1 MKLATGLWVWVS
13 LLLAAGT
20 VQPNASQSGG
30 SRAVPSRAPV
40 VEPAAAGSAE
50 SGGSLA
56 PFAQTERPSGFQ
68 AWRDHSTRA
77 SSLGFRSSLFLS
89 PNLTFL
95 CTCVLFIVKYH
106 SATLSLFS
114 LSLTPFFLYRTFS
127 VSLSGIPSGRAC
139 CAGHGRHNSRVRG
152 DGPLPVRAPK
162 SKSYQEART
171 ARLRKG
177 WSPGQC
183 QLGLLRAEGL
193 WGEASRAGLC
203 TCVCSRRPP
212 RPLSPELAGSDST

>member
-95 CTCVLFIVKYH
+95 CTCVLFIVKYY